1 MHNVVFISRNIRKK
15 CQKLQIFHLFVV
27 VVLISQNF
35 LSTFKKGP
43 NRFDEFLHRFAT
55 MIPKCLIFFLHYT
68 NLISFFFIL
77 IYRMQLARSFWHRTQ
92 FQHHQASIVQLRRL
106 ISFVVRQPL
115 TTLTVVTKMEATLE
129 ATLASKIQLQP
140 LQLSIH
146 LILQWSWPL
155 NGSLQMTLMQRLTS
169 RRYIDHSV
177 EIT

>member
-1 MHNVVFISRNIRKK
+1 MSH
-15 CQKLQIFHLFVV
+15 
-27 VVLISQNF
+27 
-35 LSTFKKGP
+35 
-43 NRFDEFLHRFAT
+43 
-55 MIPKCLIFFLHYT
+55 FFLHY
-68 NLISFFFIL
+68 NKLISFFFIL

>member
-1 MHNVVFISRNIRKK
+1 MHNVVFISRYIRKK
-15 CQKLQIFHLFVV
+15 CLKLRIFHSFV
-27 VVLISQNF
+27 VVLISRNF

-55 MIPKCLIFFLHYT
+55 MTPKCLIFFLHYT

-106 ISFVVRQPL
+106 ISFVVRQPQI
-115 TTLTVVTKMEATLE
+115 TVIVTTKMAEATLE

>member
-1 MHNVVFISRNIRKK
+1 MPLN
-15 CQKLQIFHLFVV
+15 Q
-27 VVLISQNF
+27 
-35 LSTFKKGP
+35 
-43 NRFDEFLHRFAT
+43 FDEFFTDFQEMSSL
-55 MIPKCLIFFLHYT
+55 FLHY
-68 NLISFFFIL
+68 NRLISFFFIL